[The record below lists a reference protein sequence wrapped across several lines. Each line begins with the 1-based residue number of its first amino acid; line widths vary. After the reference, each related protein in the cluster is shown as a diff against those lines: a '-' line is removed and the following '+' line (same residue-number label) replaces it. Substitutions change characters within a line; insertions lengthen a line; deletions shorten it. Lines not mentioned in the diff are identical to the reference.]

1 MKVTYAQAL
10 YPRVLSKYTPSNVII
25 DPEYKNPILMRK
37 NPDAG
42 EIKNRIPHIL
52 DFMYTLIYFIL

>member
-1 MKVTYAQAL
+1 
-10 YPRVLSKYTPSNVII
+10 
-25 DPEYKNPILMRK
+25 MRK